1 LHGVLGGAERGHL
14 ERVAQLAAR
23 VDERLER
30 LDG

>member
-1 LHGVLGGAERGHL
+1 VLGGAERGHL

-23 VDERLER
+23 VDERLEH